1 MNNARG
7 VDNHP
12 PRFLVFQSEWILM
25 DFILEAENISKSFGG
40 IHALQDVD
48 FKLKGGE
55 IHCLVGEN
63 GAGKS
68 TLGKIIAGIHNPD
81 AGTLHIQG
89 ETFASLTP
97 AQAKALKIA
106 MVTQELNLM
115 PHLSIAENIFMFENS
130 SYKGGVFLN
139 REMINTEAEK
149 LFEQFQISNMPPVTT
164 RVGDLTI
171 AQQQVVEIVKAISQD
186 NRILIFDEPTTTL
199 SITEVERLFTL
210 IRRLKADN
218 VSIVLVTHRF
228 NEIFEIGDLVT
239 VLCDGRVVDSRIPVS
254 ELDDRKL
261 VKLMVGRDIKDFFGQ
276 KETLELGPVVLE
288 VQGLSDGY
296 YLQDISFNVRQKEI
310 LGFAGLVGAGR
321 TEIME
326 TLFGIRKMEA
336 GDVRL
341 NGESLNGY
349 SIKKRIRKGML
360 FVPEDRKNKGL
371 AIKLPVDSNMNQV
384 SMNLCGRFNV
394 YERQFRQANK
404 AMVQQLS
411 IRHKGPSQKVN
422 TLSGG
427 NQQKVLLSK
436 WLSQDSSVII
446 FDEPT
451 RGIDVATK
459 VEIYELIKDLAK
471 SGKAIIMVSSELQ
484 ELIAICDRIM
494 VVNEGRLVA
503 AFDAQEATEQKILSS
518 AISSSSSGKAPAGEI
533 SAD

>member
-1 MNNARG
+1 
-7 VDNHP
+7 
-12 PRFLVFQSEWILM
+12 M
-25 DFILEAENISKSFGG
+25 DYILEAENISKSFGG
-40 IHALQDVD
+40 IQALQQVD
-48 FKLKGGE
+48 FRLKCGE

-68 TLGKIIAGIHNPD
+68 TLGKIIAGIHHPD
-81 AGTLHIQG
+81 EGVLRIQG
-89 ETFASLTP
+89 EHHDALTP
-97 AQAKALKIA
+97 AQAKDLKIA

-115 PHLSIAENIFMFENS
+115 PHLSIAENIFMFEDA
-130 SYKGGVFLN
+130 SYRGNLFLD
-139 REMINTEAEK
+139 REKINQEAEK
-149 LFEQFQISNMPPVTT
+149 LFEEFQISNMPPVDT
-164 RVGDLTI
+164 RVGNLTI

-186 NRILIFDEPTTTL
+186 NHILIFDEPTTTL
-199 SITEVERLFTL
+199 SINEVENLFTL
-210 IRRLKADN
+210 IRRLKAQN
-218 VSIVLVTHRF
+218 VSVVLVTHRF

-239 VLCDGRVVDSRIPVS
+239 VLCDGRVVQGRIPVV
-254 ELDDRKL
+254 ELDDRAL
-261 VKLMVGRDIKDFFGQ
+261 VKLMVGRDIKDFFGK
-276 KETLELGPVVLE
+276 KEDLELGPVILE
-288 VQGLSDGY
+288 VEGLSDGH
-296 YLQDISFNVRQKEI
+296 YLEDISFEVREKEI

-326 TLFGIRKMEA
+326 TLFGIRSMTSGEI
-336 GDVRL
+336 RL
-341 NGESLNGY
+341 NGECLNKY
-349 SIKKRIRKGML
+349 PIKKRIKKGML

-384 SMNLCGRFNV
+384 SMNLCGRFTV
-394 YERQFRQANK
+394 YERQFRRANK

-411 IRHKGPSQKVN
+411 IKHKDPAQRVN

-459 VEIYELIKDLAK
+459 VEIYDLIKRLARE
-471 SGKAIIMVSSELQ
+471 GKAIIMVSSELQ

-503 AFDAQEATEQKILSS
+503 EFDTDDATEQKILSS
-518 AISSSSSGKAPAGEI
+518 AIPA
-533 SAD
+533 

>member
-1 MNNARG
+1 
-7 VDNHP
+7 
-12 PRFLVFQSEWILM
+12 M
-25 DFILEAENISKSFGG
+25 DYILEAENISKSFGG
-40 IHALQDVD
+40 IQALQQVD
-48 FKLKGGE
+48 FRLKCGE

-68 TLGKIIAGIHNPD
+68 TLGKIIAGIHHPD
-81 AGTLHIQG
+81 EGVLRIQG
-89 ETFASLTP
+89 EDYDALTP
-97 AQAKALKIA
+97 AQAKDLKIA

-115 PHLSIAENIFMFENS
+115 PHLSIAENIFMFEDA
-130 SYKGGVFLN
+130 SYRGNLFLD
-139 REMINTEAEK
+139 REKINQEAEK
-149 LFEQFQISNMPPVTT
+149 LFEEFQISNMPPVDT
-164 RVGDLTI
+164 RVGNLTI

-186 NRILIFDEPTTTL
+186 NHILIFDEPTTTL
-199 SITEVERLFTL
+199 SINEVENLFTL
-210 IRRLKADN
+210 IRRLKAQN

-239 VLCDGRVVDSRIPVS
+239 VLCDGRVVQGRIPVA
-254 ELDDRKL
+254 ELDDRAL
-261 VKLMVGRDIKDFFGQ
+261 VKLMVGRDIKDFFGK
-276 KETLELGPVVLE
+276 KEDLELGPVVLE
-288 VQGLSDGY
+288 VQGLSDGH
-296 YLQDISFNVRQKEI
+296 YLEDISFEVREKEI

-326 TLFGIRKMEA
+326 TLFGIRSMSSGEI
-336 GDVRL
+336 RL
-341 NGESLNGY
+341 NGESLNGF
-349 SIKKRIRKGML
+349 SIKKRIKKGML

-384 SMNLCGRFNV
+384 SMNLCGRFTV
-394 YERQFRQANK
+394 YERQFRRANK

-411 IRHKGPSQKVN
+411 IKHKSPAQRVN

-459 VEIYELIKDLAK
+459 VEIYDLIKRLARE
-471 SGKAIIMVSSELQ
+471 GKAIIMVSSELQ

-503 AFDAQEATEQKILSS
+503 EFDAADATEQKILSS
-518 AISSSSSGKAPAGEI
+518 AIPA
-533 SAD
+533 